1 MDDLAASFRESSPIA
16 RRSGAGRRPFALRA
30 SAGYL
35 RGGRS
40 LLSDPLAPMLSRL
53 LPRDEQFFDLFNQ
66 LAEHLKTTA
75 RLLDE
80 LFAQPANT
88 TDLVRQIK
96 DVEHLADQLTHSI
109 NVRIDKS
116 FITPIDR
123 EDIHLLA
130 SRLDDVIDRLDG
142 TARRVVMLHINEVR
156 EPAKQMAH
164 VIRRAADLIAQAVV
178 AIKKPSEVSNYAS
191 QIKQLEEEGDALY
204 HEAVGALFAGK
215 PDPIEVIRWKEV
227 YETLETAIDQCM
239 GVANAVHSISI
250 KNA

>member
-1 MDDLAASFRESSPIA
+1 MF
-16 RRSGAGRRPFALRA
+16 
-30 SAGYL
+30 
-35 RGGRS
+35 
-40 LLSDPLAPMLSRL
+40 SRL
-53 LPRDEQFFDLFNQ
+53 IPRDEQFFDLFNQ
-66 LAEHLKTTA
+66 LAEHLKTA
-75 RLLDE
+75 AGLVGE
-80 LFAQPANT
+80 LFANPQRT
-88 TDLVRQIK
+88 SELVRQIK
-96 DVEHLADQLTHSI
+96 DVEHQADVLTHSI

-164 VIRRAADLIAQAVV
+164 VIWQASELIAKAVV
-178 AIKKPSEVSNYAS
+178 AIKRPSEVSEYATR
-191 QIKQLEEEGDALY
+191 IKQLEEEGDALY
-204 HEAVGALFAGK
+204 HDAVGALFAGT

-227 YETLETAIDQCM
+227 YETLEIAIDQCM

-250 KNA
+250 KNS

>member
-1 MDDLAASFRESSPIA
+1 MF
-16 RRSGAGRRPFALRA
+16 
-30 SAGYL
+30 
-35 RGGRS
+35 
-40 LLSDPLAPMLSRL
+40 SRL
-53 LPRDEQFFDLFNQ
+53 IPRDEQFFDLFNQ
-66 LAEHLKTTA
+66 LAGHLKTAAT
-75 RLLDE
+75 LVDQ
-80 LFAQPANT
+80 LFAEPHRT
-88 TDLVRQIK
+88 TELVRAIK
-96 DVEHLADQLTHSI
+96 DVEHQADVLTHSI

-164 VIRRAADLIAQAVV
+164 VILRAADHIAIAVDS
-178 AIKKPSEVSNYAS
+178 IKKPSEVSA
-191 QIKQLEEEGDALY
+191 QATEIKKLEEEGDAIY
-204 HEAVGALFAGK
+204 HDAVGSLFSGR

-239 GVANAVHSISI
+239 SVANAVHSISI

>member
-1 MDDLAASFRESSPIA
+1 MF
-16 RRSGAGRRPFALRA
+16 
-30 SAGYL
+30 
-35 RGGRS
+35 
-40 LLSDPLAPMLSRL
+40 SRL
-53 LPRDEQFFDLFNQ
+53 IPRDEQFFDLFNQ
-66 LAEHLKTTA
+66 LAEHLKTA
-75 RLLDE
+75 AGLLDQ
-80 LFAQPANT
+80 LFANPQKT
-88 TDLVRQIK
+88 TELVRQIK
-96 DVEHLADQLTHSI
+96 DVEHQADVLTHSI

-156 EPAKQMAH
+156 EPAKKMAH
-164 VIRRAADLIAQAVV
+164 VICQAADHIAIAVV
-178 AIKKPSEVSNYAS
+178 AIKTPSEVSLQAS
-191 QIKQLEEEGDALY
+191 EIKKLEEEGDAIY
-204 HEAVGALFAGK
+204 HEAVGQLFAGT

-227 YETLETAIDQCM
+227 YETLEIAIDQCM